1 MSYDAAQWRWD
12 WLPELGAGHEDFSY
26 AFRAGSHVLSGMVSA
41 ILDGV
46 AIEGGYVVE
55 ADDTWRTRRVAV
67 DLASPARKL
76 ELRANGAGR
85 WSDGAGVWIP
95 ALDGCLDID
104 ISLTPAT
111 NTLPIRRLDL
121 AIGQAAEIKVAYVLA
136 PELRLRTGRQVY
148 ARLGEKLWRFQAPDS
163 GFTAELTVDGEGFV
177 LDYPPLFARAP

>member
-1 MSYDAAQWRWD
+1 MSSDVAQWRWD
-12 WLPELGAGHEDFSY
+12 WLPELGAGHEDFAY
-26 AFRAGSHVLSGMVSA
+26 AFRAGSHVLSGTVSA
-41 ILDGV
+41 VLEGC

-55 ADDTWRTRRVAV
+55 ADAAWRTRRVAV
-67 DLASPARKL
+67 DLANPAGKL

-121 AIGQAAEIKVAYVLA
+121 AIGQAAEIKAAYILA
-136 PELRLRTGRQVY
+136 PELRLRTGRQIY
-148 ARLGEKLWRFQAPDS
+148 ERLDERRWRFQAPDS
-163 GFTAELTVDGEGFV
+163 DFTAEITVDGEGFII
-177 LDYPPLFARAP
+177 DYPPLFSRAP